1 MNPVTLK
8 RIAIAAVILTVVVA
22 IDGLYMVLTN
32 YHPDDTANNGFG
44 AFHPSDGQTVLIA
57 AALLLIVAIIAFVL
71 SNRTQPA
78 AGTAGQPAKQD
89 AEPEV
94 NA

>member
-8 RIAIAAVILTVVVA
+8 RIAIAAAILTVLVA

-32 YHPDDTANNGFG
+32 YHPDDTSNNGFG

-57 AALLLIVAIIAFVL
+57 AGLLLLVAIIAFVL
-71 SNRTQPA
+71 SNRTQLTVGA
-78 AGTAGQPAKQD
+78 AGQPAKQD
-89 AEPEV
+89 VEPEV